1 MLQAISTFM
10 ESRAKRRT
18 ANLISNLPESVQK
31 DIGWR
36 WSPARQDQNTGRA
49 IRWDLI

>member
-1 MLQAISTFM
+1 MLQVFSTYM

-18 ANLISNLPESVQK
+18 ASIISNLPESVQK

-36 WSPARQDQNTGRA
+36 WSSPRQDQGA
-49 IRWDLI
+49 GKPIRWDLI